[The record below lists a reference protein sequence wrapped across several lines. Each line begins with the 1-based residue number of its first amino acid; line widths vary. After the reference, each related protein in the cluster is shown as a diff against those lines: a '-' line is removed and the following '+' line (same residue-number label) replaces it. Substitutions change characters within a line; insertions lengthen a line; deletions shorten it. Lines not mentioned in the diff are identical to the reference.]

1 MAESDERVIREI
13 RSLQSEIDGVTSDMS
28 GLMTND
34 SSLFLT
40 KKCPTYFDGEDSNNS
55 EIEKHLQAL
64 RQELLAGSSASDK
77 SLLYL
82 MSVSSTAIS
91 AAYRGHLGRKAFG
104 NRHAV
109 WLQERRLAATIK
121 LQRWA
126 CMVAGMQLARIR
138 RREIEMEWKS
148 AAATQIQRIYKGH
161 YESNAVKNVQSSVRT
176 ADFQFHLTRGG
187 AFTALSQP
195 PPKAQPRNASRT
207 SNLSDGSTST
217 SDDDADDAPVGCAR
231 WLPGGV
237 RLNVH
242 DETFRQS

>member
-1 MAESDERVIREI
+1 MANEQEIREI
-13 RSLQSEIDGVTSDMS
+13 LSLQSEIDSVASDMS

-34 SSLFLT
+34 SSLFST
-40 KKCPTYFDGEDSNNS
+40 KKCATYFDGEDSNNS

-82 MSVSSTAIS
+82 MNVSSTAIS

-109 WLQERRLAATIK
+109 WLQERREAATIK
-121 LQRWA
+121 LQRWM
-126 CMVAGMQLARIR
+126 CMVSGMRLARIR
-138 RREIEMEWKS
+138 RREIEMEWKG
-148 AAATQIQRIYKGH
+148 AAATQIQRIVRGR
-161 YESNAVKNVQSSVRT
+161 YESQAVRNVQSSLRN
-176 ADFQFHLTRGG
+176 ADFQFHLTRGD
-187 AFTALSQP
+187 AFAALSQQ

-207 SNLSDGSTST
+207 STCSDASTST
-217 SDDDADDAPVGCAR
+217 SEDDADDAAVGSAR

-242 DETFRQS
+242 DETFRQP